1 MKLSAFHLS
10 GIAALLFP
18 LIVGGLFAQPDTLSL
33 SESVKAAQQYNS
45 NVSLSQSAVDQSDAR
60 LRELRANRYPSLFF
74 RTHFLYA
81 PDFGYNVAITN
92 GGEYGLRLVAGLP
105 LYDGGVKSA
114 LVDQAANNVER
125 AQLDIERTKS
135 EIAFGVRSTYYEIL
149 RAEAELRIRQETVR
163 RLQDYLTLL
172 KQLQLGGV
180 ATESDVLKAQV
191 DLNNAVIAREAIQ
204 QSIRN
209 AKLLLNNLAG
219 RPLRQPF
226 EVSQL
231 STPDT
236 IAVTDTLPSNNIDL
250 RLLRYDVEATSYNI
264 AIAKSERLPTLAI
277 SGDIGALGIKVRDW
291 RDETGYS
298 VFLSLD
304 VPIFTWGGIGHRIE
318 QKELMQK
325 QKQLELDVKR
335 RDVETQWQATVND
348 AEQFRR
354 NIAQYV
360 SNLKIAEN
368 NYLSAKARFVGGGG
382 SNLEV
387 LDAQRLLLETHL
399 NANNS
404 EFQLRSA
411 IANLLRLSGQ

>member
-1 MKLSAFHLS
+1 MELSAFNIRR
-10 GIAALLFP
+10 IATLLFP
-18 LIVGGLFAQPDTLSL
+18 FISGGLFAQTDTLSL
-33 SESVKAAQQYNS
+33 SESITAAQEYNV
-45 NVSLSQSAVDQSDAR
+45 NMRIAQNAVDQSDAR

-92 GGEYGLRLVAGLP
+92 GGEYGVQLVTGLP
-105 LYDGGVKSA
+105 LYDGGVKNA
-114 LVDQAANNVER
+114 LVDQAANNVGR
-125 AQLDIERTKS
+125 AQLGVERTES
-135 EIAFGVRSTYYEIL
+135 EIAFSVRSAYFEIV

-172 KQLQLGGV
+172 KQLQAGGA
-180 ATESDVLKAQV
+180 ATESDVLKARV
-191 DLNNAVIAREAIQ
+191 DLSNATVAVEGTQ
-204 QSIRN
+204 QSLQN
-209 AKLLLNNLAG
+209 AKLLMNNLMG
-219 RPLRQPF
+219 RPLRKPF
-226 EVSQL
+226 DVTQL
-231 STPDT
+231 SPADT
-236 IAVTDTLPSNNIDL
+236 IAVTDTLPASNIDL
-250 RLLRYDVEATSYNI
+250 RLLRYDVEATSYDI

-277 SGDIGALGIKVRDW
+277 GGDIGALGVKVRDW

-298 VFLSLD
+298 VLLSLD
-304 VPIFTWGGIGHRIE
+304 VPIFTWGGIGNRIE
-318 QKELMQK
+318 QKELIQK

-335 RDVETQWQATVND
+335 RDVETQWQATVID

-387 LDAQRLLLETHL
+387 LDAERLLLETHL

-404 EFQLRSA
+404 EFQLRLA